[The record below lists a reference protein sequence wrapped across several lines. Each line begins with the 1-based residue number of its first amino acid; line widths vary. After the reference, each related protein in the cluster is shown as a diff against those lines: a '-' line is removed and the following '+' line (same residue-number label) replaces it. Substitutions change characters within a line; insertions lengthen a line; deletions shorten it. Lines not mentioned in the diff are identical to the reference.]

1 MGPTKAPRLDG
12 MNALFYQNF
21 WYIVGDTVVN
31 VVLDYLNYGH
41 MVPEINYNFSNSQ
54 NKISPKNF

>member
-1 MGPTKAPRLDG
+1 MGPTKAPGLDG

-21 WYIVGDTVVN
+21 WHIVGDTVVN

-41 MVPEINYNFSNSQ
+41 MVPEINYYFSNSQ
-54 NKISPKNF
+54 NKISPKIF